1 MITTEDL
8 YKLED
13 YSEIRDDYRRKA
25 IEHRRQRQLPV
36 GPNCTLAFEDKDTIK
51 YQIQEMLYIEKTF
64 SKQGIQDEID
74 AYSTL
79 VPTGANLM
87 ATMTLEY
94 GDPEVRKIKLQ
105 QLRNIENTVYF
116 RVQGN
121 QRIYARADEDME
133 RTNEVKTSSVHFL
146 RFEFKPNEIVDFKD
160 PSNKVYLG
168 IGHDLYPYE
177 VLLSDEVRKE
187 LIGDFA

>member
-13 YSEIRDDYRRKA
+13 YSEIRDDYRRTA

-36 GPNCTLAFEDKDTIK
+36 GPNCTLAFEDKETIK

-64 SKQGIQDEID
+64 SKQGIQDEIE
-74 AYSTL
+74 AYRTL
-79 VPTGANLM
+79 VPTGTNLM
-87 ATMTLEY
+87 ATMCLEY
-94 GDPEVRKIKLQ
+94 GDPEIRKIKLE
-105 QLRNIENTVYF
+105 QLRNIESTVYF

-160 PSNKVYLG
+160 FNNKVYLG
-168 IGHDLYPYE
+168 ISHDLYPYE
-177 VLLSDEVRKE
+177 VQISDEVRKA
-187 LIGDFA
+187 LIGDFT

>member
-13 YSEIRDDYRRKA
+13 YSEIRDDYRRTA

-36 GPNCTLAFEDKDTIK
+36 GPNCTLAFEDRETIK

-64 SKQGIQDEID
+64 SKQGIQDEIE
-74 AYSTL
+74 AYRNL
-79 VPTGANLM
+79 IPTGNNLM
-87 ATMTLEY
+87 ATMCLEY
-94 GDPEVRKIKLQ
+94 GDPEVRKVKLE

-146 RFEFKPNEIVDFKD
+146 RFEFKTNEIVDFKD
-160 PSNKVYLG
+160 FNNKVYVG
-168 IGHDLYPYE
+168 ISHDLYPYE
-177 VLLSDEVRKE
+177 VQVSDEVRKA
-187 LIGDFA
+187 LIGDFT

>member
-13 YSEIRDDYRRKA
+13 YSEIRDDYRRTA

-36 GPNCTLAFEDKDTIK
+36 GPNCTLAFEDKETIE

-64 SKQGIQDEID
+64 SKQGIQDEIE
-74 AYSTL
+74 AYRTL
-79 VPTGANLM
+79 VPTGTNLM
-87 ATMTLEY
+87 ATMCLEY
-94 GDPEVRKIKLQ
+94 GDPELRKIKLE

-133 RTNEVKTSSVHFL
+133 RTN
-146 RFEFKPNEIVDFKD
+146 
-160 PSNKVYLG
+160 
-168 IGHDLYPYE
+168 
-177 VLLSDEVRKE
+177 
-187 LIGDFA
+187 

>member
-13 YSEIRDDYRRKA
+13 YSEIRDDYRRTA

-36 GPNCTLAFEDKDTIK
+36 GPNCTLAFEDRETIK

-64 SKQGIQDEID
+64 SKQGIQDEIE
-74 AYSTL
+74 AYRNL
-79 VPTGANLM
+79 IPTGNNLM
-87 ATMTLEY
+87 ATMCLEY
-94 GDPEVRKIKLQ
+94 GDPEVRKVKLE

-160 PSNKVYLG
+160 FKNKVYLG
-168 IGHDLYPYE
+168 ISHDLYPYE
-177 VLLSDEVRKE
+177 IQVNDEVRKA